1 MLFHIPIGR
10 ELKAL
15 VSPHL
20 FLVVFIFSC
29 AYWHLNIFSGK
40 MSVQI
45 LCLFVIGENFLS
57 ILDTNITYMT
67 WVFIFLIVSPDTQ
80 KFYILMSSSLS
91 IFPSV
96 GCAFGIIFR
105 KPSPNPG
112 SCPCAFLSK
121 AANKSSYGPGS
132 EKQKHK

>member
-96 GCAFGIIFR
+96 GCVFGIIFR
-105 KPSPNPG
+105 KPSP
-112 SCPCAFLSK
+112 K
-121 AANKSSYGPGS
+121 A
-132 EKQKHK
+132 